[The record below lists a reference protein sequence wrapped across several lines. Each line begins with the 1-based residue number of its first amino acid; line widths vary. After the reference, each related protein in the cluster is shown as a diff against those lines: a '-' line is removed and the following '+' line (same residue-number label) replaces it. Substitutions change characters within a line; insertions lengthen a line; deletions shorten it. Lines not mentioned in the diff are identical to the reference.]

1 MDTVRDVEDALR
13 RRYWLK
19 ENFEWFMAEVTFHK
33 EMSKYMS
40 DRRVVIWHFDSKEG
54 KAVIDEAAFRSE

>member
-1 MDTVRDVEDALR
+1 MDAVRNVEDALR

-33 EMSKYMS
+33 EMSKFMG
-40 DRRVVIWHFDSKEG
+40 DRKLTLWHGGEPQG
-54 KAVIDEAAFRSE
+54 KVAVADETSF